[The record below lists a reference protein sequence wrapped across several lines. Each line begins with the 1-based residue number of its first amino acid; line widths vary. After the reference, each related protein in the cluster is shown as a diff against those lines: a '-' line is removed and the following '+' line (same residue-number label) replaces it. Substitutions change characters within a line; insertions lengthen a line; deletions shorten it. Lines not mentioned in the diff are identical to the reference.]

1 MSGAAAAAIGSA
13 VSNMVGP
20 IVGLVGSIYGANK
33 NYNATIKTNEA
44 NQAINQS
51 QLDYARSMTQ
61 AQWERDDSAHQREVA
76 DLKAAGLSPLAALG
90 GEMNTPAQS
99 APSMLAMQAPQVDMN
114 AFIQSALAA
123 SQLAETTRHN
133 KATEEY
139 NSGKLENESKELEL
153 RAQSLDIE
161 NKKVEE
167 TIKQNAKLIKLQNDE
182 LDEKIRATKKG
193 EELRLSELEQRQLEE
208 ESTRLYKEIAR
219 QAGGDNVNH
228 VVINDYNIYANRLK
242 LWTIQFNK
250 FIETIGATQS
260 ASGKSNTGNGSVGV
274 NVLKAGGNV
283 SAGGSHSEYS
293 SENISKKQEEML
305 RAFYANHPIPVYISK
320 SDYPMYYKKH

>member
-1 MSGAAAAAIGSA
+1 MSAAAGAIAAA
-13 VSNMVGP
+13 VAGGVEG
-20 IVGLVGSIYGANK
+20 ILGSILNYQGVKATNKANK
-33 NYNATIKTNEA
+33 E
-44 NQAINQS
+44 INTE
-51 QLDYARSMTQ
+51 QLDFTRSMTQ
-61 AQWERDDSAHQREVA
+61 AQWERDDTMHQREVA

-99 APSMLAMQAPQVDMN
+99 APSMIAQQAPQFDMN
-114 AFIQSALAA
+114 ALVQSTLAA

-139 NSGKLENESKELEL
+139 NSGKLENETRELEL
-153 RAQSLDIE
+153 RAQSLEIE

-167 TIKQNAKLIKLQNDE
+167 TIKQNARLIKLQNDE

-228 VVINDYNIYANRLK
+228 VVINDYDIYANRLK
-242 LWTIQFNK
+242 LWTIKFNK

-260 ASGKSNTGNGSVGV
+260 ASGKSNAGNGSVGV
-274 NVLKAGGNV
+274 NVAKAGGNV

-305 RAFYANHPIPVYISK
+305 RAFYANNPIPVYISK